1 MWYNTKVPYKHPYA
15 MNLKE
20 MLNLADRIVFAKTG
34 HHLDD
39 LQEAVLRGTLERETY
54 QRIAKEY
61 DYSESSVRNAGSQ
74 LWHILSEEL
83 GEEVNKSNFR
93 SAMERFQFSL
103 FSNVV
108 PDHVQVGSL
117 NFCGEGRHPPD
128 IPNRHPPNREVCS
141 QELSEM
147 PDLGV
152 FYDRTL
158 ELETLSDWIL
168 NERCRLIAITGMS
181 GIGKTALVSQLVQQI
196 KDEFESVFWCS
207 LASPP
212 TFSDWQNRLLKFFSK
227 SPTDRSFHLTS
238 EPLFVIHYL
247 QQYRCLLVLD
257 DLHNLFVSGELA
269 GKYQAECQDYQS
281 FFKQV
286 ENLSHQSCVL
296 LIGWEPSI
304 ELPPSAKQNS
314 PLRTLQLTGLDI
326 ATTRKILQDYELT
339 EIDENS
345 PLIDCYDGNPFWVK
359 SLASQIQELGG
370 FVPHILKNDTLLLP
384 EDVKCILRQQ
394 YDRLSE
400 TEKQVM
406 VLLAGESE
414 PISLGG
420 LLEMA
425 IMPPAD
431 CLNSIQSLLRRCW
444 LEKPDN
450 LYRLPKAIKQY
461 IIHHLI

>member
-1 MWYNTKVPYKHPYA
+1 
-15 MNLKE
+15 MN
-20 MLNLADRIVFAKTG
+20 
-34 HHLDD
+34 
-39 LQEAVLRGTLERETY
+39 
-54 QRIAKEY
+54 
-61 DYSESSVRNAGSQ
+61 S
-74 LWHILSEEL
+74 
-83 GEEVNKSNFR
+83 
-93 SAMERFQFSL
+93 
-103 FSNVV
+103 
-108 PDHVQVGSL
+108 
-117 NFCGEGRHPPD
+117 
-128 IPNRHPPNREVCS
+128 
-141 QELSEM
+141 
-147 PDLGV
+147 
-152 FYDRTL
+152 
-158 ELETLSDWIL
+158 
-168 NERCRLIAITGMS
+168 
-181 GIGKTALVSQLVQQI
+181 
-196 KDEFESVFWCS
+196 
-207 LASPP
+207 
-212 TFSDWQNRLLKFFSK
+212 
-227 SPTDRSFHLTS
+227 
-238 EPLFVIHYL
+238 
-247 QQYRCLLVLD
+247 
-257 DLHNLFVSGELA
+257 
-269 GKYQAECQDYQS
+269 
-281 FFKQV
+281 
-286 ENLSHQSCVL
+286 
-296 LIGWEPSI
+296 
-304 ELPPSAKQNS
+304 PPSAKQNS

-370 FVPHILKNDTLLLP
+370 FVPDILKNDTLLLP

>member
-1 MWYNTKVPYKHPYA
+1 

-54 QRIAKEY
+54 QRIAKDC

-74 LWHILSEEL
+74 LWQILSEEL

-103 FSNVV
+103 FSSNVAQ
-108 PDHVQVGSL
+108 DSVQIRNV
-117 NFCGEGRHPPD
+117 NFCGEGRYPPD
-128 IPNRHPPNREVCS
+128 ILNRHPPNREGCS

-158 ELETLSDWIL
+158 ELKTLGDWIL
-168 NERCRLIAITGMS
+168 HERCRLIAITGMS

-196 KDEFESVFWCS
+196 QHEFESVFWCS

-212 TFSDWQNRLLKFFSK
+212 TFSDWQNRLLQFFSK
-227 SPTDRSFHLTS
+227 SESDHSPHVTS
-238 EPLFVIHYL
+238 DPLFLIHYL
-247 QQYRCLLVLD
+247 QNHRCLLILD
-257 DLHNLFVSGELA
+257 EIQNLFVSGELA
-269 GKYQAECQDYQS
+269 GKYKAECEDYQS

-286 ENLSHQSCVL
+286 ENLSHQSCIL
-296 LIGWEPSI
+296 LVGWEPSI
-304 ELPPSAKQNS
+304 ELPPVQSQNS

-326 ATTRKILQDYELT
+326 ATTRQILEDYGLT
-339 EIDENS
+339 EMDENS
-345 PLIDCYDGNPFWVK
+345 PLIDWYHGNPFWLK
-359 SLASQIQELGG
+359 SVASQIQELGG
-370 FVPHILKNDTLLLP
+370 GITDILKNDTLLLP
-384 EDVKCILRQQ
+384 EDLKCILRQQ
-394 YDRLSE
+394 CDRLSE

-406 VLLAGESE
+406 VLLARERESV
-414 PISLGG
+414 SLGR
-420 LLEMA
+420 LLETA
-425 IMPPAD
+425 TIPPAD
-431 CLNSIQSLLRRCW
+431 CLNSIQSLLRRC
-444 LEKPDN
+444 LIEKPDN
-450 LYRLPKAIKQY
+450 LYTLPRAIKQY
-461 IIHHLI
+461 IIHDFI